1 MGRPGLNGHATA
13 WMVDCHSHVLPSGDD
28 GATNIEEGR
37 ALCVE
42 AARRSTAVLFA
53 TPHVWPHLIL
63 TPERE
68 TAIRSAFQ
76 ELRTRASLELRL
88 GFELTPSPLLL
99 REDPARYELEGTGCV
114 LVEVPFTGGID
125 LLIEVAKHIEANG
138 LRPVIAPSRAERGRR
153 GGPARRAPARG
164 ARLGAAAQRDL
175 GDRPSRP
182 GDRAARLEPAR
193 QGLRLARRGPM
204 ATAGHGRRCST
215 GRGAWCTSAT
225 ATARRTCSTAR
236 RSATV
241 RPAQLRRVAGLAL
254 VT

>member
-68 TAIRSAFQ
+68 TAIRTVFQ
-76 ELRTRASLELRL
+76 ELRPRAGLDLRL

-125 LLIEVAKHIEANG
+125 LLVEVAEHIEANG
-138 LRPVIAPSRAERGRR
+138 LRPVIAHPERTEAVAAEPRIARRLSERGWALQLNATSVI
-153 GGPARRAPARG
+153 GHHGPAIERLAWNLLDKGYVALVGSDGHRWTRPALLDG
-164 ARLGAAAQRDL
+164 AWDLVHERYGDSATHLFDGSALGFGAAV
-175 GDRPSRP
+175 
-182 GDRAARLEPAR
+182 EP
-193 QGLRLARRGPM
+193 
-204 ATAGHGRRCST
+204 
-215 GRGAWCTSAT
+215 
-225 ATARRTCSTAR
+225 
-236 RSATV
+236 
-241 RPAQLRRVAGLAL
+241 RRVAGQRA
-254 VT
+254 